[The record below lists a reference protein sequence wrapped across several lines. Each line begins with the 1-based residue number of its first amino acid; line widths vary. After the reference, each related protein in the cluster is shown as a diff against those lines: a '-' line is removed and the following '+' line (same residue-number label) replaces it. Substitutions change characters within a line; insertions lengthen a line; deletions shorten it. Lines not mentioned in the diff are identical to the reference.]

1 MFSVDTRI
9 LRYKEK
15 RILLNTSN
23 GLWIRVSQKVYN
35 LFVLVEKEGLSFNQL
50 LESLYD
56 EEDREYMKSVYNKMI
71 EIGIVEKTE
80 GEVRGNRTVLFEIT
94 RRCNLHCRHCCVN
107 AERETDY
114 EMSFDNLVMA
124 LNRIINWKPKQ
135 ISLTG
140 GEPLVRKDIFD
151 ILKYLNKKFN
161 GRVTLSTNGTLINEE
176 NVGVLIRYLDQID
189 ISIDGV
195 DEATCSRIRGR
206 GVFEQ
211 IIQTVHLLH
220 EKGYYEITLSMISD
234 KFHRKMEEEFY
245 RMNEELGT
253 TPIVRSFAPV
263 GRGKESGGFLEH
275 DQYYSPIPAIN
286 KPVIQACSC
295 KAGEEKLLINY
306 RGNIYPCQYFVQD
319 EFCMGNIL
327 ENQDFPFEI
336 NMNMAA
342 VWNYFPQN
350 YEKCSTCPVNIF
362 CWPCPG
368 ELYLYSDLNQTDN
381 FEKICKFQKK
391 FLYKK
396 IWDEDV
402 LV

>member
-1 MFSVDTRI
+1 MFSADTRI
-9 LRYKEK
+9 LEYKEK
-15 RILLNTSN
+15 RILLNVFN
-23 GLWIRVSQKVYN
+23 GLWIRVSRKVYD
-35 LFVLVEKEGLSFNQL
+35 LFAFAEKEGLSFNQL
-50 LESLYD
+50 LEALYD
-56 EEDREYMKSVYNKMI
+56 DEDREYMKSVYSKMQ
-71 EIGIVEKTE
+71 EIGIA
-80 GEVRGNRTVLFEIT
+80 GETAGKSRENRSVLFEIT
-94 RRCNLHCRHCCVN
+94 RRCNLHCLHCCVD

-114 EMSFDNLVMA
+114 EMPFDDLVMA
-124 LNRIINWKPKQ
+124 LNKIISWKPRQ

-140 GEPLVRKDIFD
+140 GEPLVREDIFD
-151 ILKYLNKKFN
+151 ILEYLNKKYD
-161 GRVTLSTNGTLINEE
+161 GRVTLSTNGTLINEK
-176 NVGVLIRYLDQID
+176 NVDVLIRYLDQID

-195 DEATCSRIRGR
+195 DEATCSRIRGQ
-206 GVFEQ
+206 GVFEK
-211 IIQTVHLLH
+211 IIRTVHLLH
-220 EKGYYEITLSMISD
+220 KKGFSAITLSIISD
-234 KFHRKMEEEFY
+234 KFYGKMEEEFY
-245 RMNEELGT
+245 RMNKDLGT
-253 TPIVRSFAPV
+253 TPIVRSYAPV

-295 KAGEEKLLINY
+295 KAGEEKLLIDY

-342 VWNYFPQN
+342 VSDYFPQN

-391 FLYKK
+391 FLYRK